1 MRRDTKDAFFR
12 NLLSVPLQLHLQP
25 TFVPSDDHLT
35 GPPVWD
41 DIVIYV
47 EPPNAPGLKQVI
59 SKLRRRLRAAAPHER
74 IEQGHTQLGGNGLR
88 AGRKTRSASSD
99 IRLEDD
105 RLPQFMAEVCYR
117 LIVTDRLTPIG
128 YCTFCIQISHWQDV
142 EVDLDE
148 VWLARDYRGK
158 GIGLAMAEKVADI
171 TIFTLE
177 ELDARVR
184 ENSRRQ
190 LRLNVNVGGDVYSRS
205 GESFVRCAC
214 DALEAGS
221 DVIDWHALRFT
232 RFSWDAR
239 W

>member
-1 MRRDTKDAFFR
+1 MRRDTKDALFTK
-12 NLLSVPLQLHLQP
+12 LLSVPLRLHLQP
-25 TFVPSDDHLT
+25 TFVQSDDDLT
-35 GPPVWD
+35 GQPVWD

-59 SKLRRRLRAAAPHER
+59 SKLRRRVRAAAPHEK
-74 IEQGHTQLGGNGLR
+74 IEHGHTQLNGNGLR
-88 AGRKTRSASSD
+88 VGRKTQSTSSD
-99 IRLEDD
+99 IRLDD
-105 RLPQFMAEVCYR
+105 DKFPQFMAEACYR

-128 YCTFCIQISHWQDV
+128 YCTFCIQISHWQEV

-158 GIGLAMAEKVADI
+158 GIGQVMAEKVADI

-184 ENSRRQ
+184 ENSRRK
-190 LRLNVNVGGDVYSRS
+190 LDIEVLVGGDVYSRS

>member
-1 MRRDTKDAFFR
+1 MRRDTKDILFR
-12 NLLSVPLQLHLQP
+12 KLLAVPLQLHLHP
-25 TFVPSDDHLT
+25 TFVQSDDHLT
-35 GPPVWD
+35 GQPAWE

-47 EPPNAPGLKQVI
+47 EPPSAPGLKQVI
-59 SKLRRRLRAAAPHER
+59 SKLRRQVRATAPHEK
-74 IEQGHTQLGGNGLR
+74 IEQGHTQLSGNGLR
-88 AGRKTRSASSD
+88 AGRKTQSTSSD

-158 GIGLAMAEKVADI
+158 GIGQAMAEKVADI
-171 TIFTLE
+171 AILTLE
-177 ELDARVR
+177 ELDARVG

-190 LRLNVNVGGDVYSRS
+190 LGLDVYVGGDVYSRS
-205 GESFVRCAC
+205 GESFVRCTC
-214 DALEAGS
+214 DALIAGT
-221 DVIDWHALRFT
+221 DFTDWHTLRFT
-232 RFSWDAR
+232 RFGCDAR